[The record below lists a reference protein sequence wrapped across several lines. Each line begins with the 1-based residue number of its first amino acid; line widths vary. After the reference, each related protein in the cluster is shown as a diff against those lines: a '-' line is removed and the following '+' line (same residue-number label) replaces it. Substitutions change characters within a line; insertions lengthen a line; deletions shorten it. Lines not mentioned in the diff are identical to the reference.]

1 MSRCLLC
8 DNDLSYKANM
18 YELFFI
24 DDVIC
29 FSCRNLWIKNKNKF
43 YIEGIKVDSS
53 YIYEENFSRAL
64 LQYKECYDE
73 ALYKIFLYRYL
84 NYFKI
89 KYFNYSIIP
98 MPSSKQSLNERG
110 FNHLIK
116 IFEETN
122 MKIINCLYK
131 KDNVKQLGLHYKER
145 LQIIDSIDIIDMK
158 LPKKVVLVDDV
169 CTTGST
175 LRAAIK
181 LIKPKVKKIKI
192 YTISTNY
199 KNVGDL

>member
-1 MSRCLLC
+1 MNRCLLC

-18 YELFFI
+18 FELIFI

-29 FSCRNLWIKNKNKF
+29 FGCRNLWIKNKKKF

-84 NYFKI
+84 NYFKL
-89 KYFNYSIIP
+89 KYLNYCIIP

-116 IFEETN
+116 IFEDTN
-122 MKIINCLYK
+122 MEIINCLYK
-131 KDNVKQLGLHYKER
+131 QL
-145 LQIIDSIDIIDMK
+145 IISIFVSSNI
-158 LPKKVVLVDDV
+158 
-169 CTTGST
+169 
-175 LRAAIK
+175 
-181 LIKPKVKKIKI
+181 LIK
-192 YTISTNY
+192 
-199 KNVGDL
+199 